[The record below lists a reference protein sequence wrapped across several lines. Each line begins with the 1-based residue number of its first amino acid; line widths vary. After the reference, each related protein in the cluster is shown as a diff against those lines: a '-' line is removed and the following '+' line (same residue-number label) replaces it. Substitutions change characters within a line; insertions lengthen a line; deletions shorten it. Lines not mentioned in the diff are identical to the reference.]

1 MDEGTGKFH
10 SPSAGDTAR
19 DVEIFWRS
27 IPCRIFSESSGAS
40 QRGLCVDRRNG
51 GTVAWDFLYS
61 AAKLAILPARG
72 LLLFYEYLC
81 SLAGK
86 LRWSTWIGGEP
97 EIWQILVY
105 YVFLLQSCLWD
116 SI

>member
-40 QRGLCVDRRNG
+40 QCGLCVDRRNG

-61 AAKLAILPARG
+61 CCKTG
-72 LLLFYEYLC
+72 NF
-81 SLAGK
+81 AGK
-86 LRWSTWIGGEP
+86 RIAA
-97 EIWQILVY
+97 
-105 YVFLLQSCLWD
+105 FL
-116 SI
+116 